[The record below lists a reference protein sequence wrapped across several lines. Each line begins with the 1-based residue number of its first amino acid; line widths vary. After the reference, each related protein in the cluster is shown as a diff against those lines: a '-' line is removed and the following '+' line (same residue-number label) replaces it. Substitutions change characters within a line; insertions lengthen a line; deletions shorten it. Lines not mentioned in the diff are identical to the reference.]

1 MQESLKVVNGRDGSW
16 IVAANE
22 TIPLASAE
30 DLGGWMSV
38 GKMDW
43 GSACHAAAR
52 RGMLRRTHPVL
63 AKKCSALDG
72 MEHEGNACYL

>member
-1 MQESLKVVNGRDGSW
+1 MDVS
-16 IVAANE
+16 
-22 TIPLASAE
+22 
-30 DLGGWMSV
+30 
-38 GKMDW
+38 KMDW
-43 GSACHAAAR
+43 GTACHAAAR